1 MFTKVYLPII
11 MVVLAKDILITSV
24 QLRSCRYV
32 SGGLMKAFGHD
43 ADLFYCKHVTSFITW
58 DMIYMFSLFIR
69 SVVPQ

>member
-32 SGGLMKAFGHD
+32 RGGLIFGHD
-43 ADLFYCKHVTSFITW
+43 VDLLYYKHVTSCITW

-69 SVVPQ
+69 SVVLQ